1 LNLLVEDWGGK
12 IQSHDISAKVGTGV
26 KELLEKVLLEAE
38 LLDLKSNPTK
48 PLRNCCGS
56 IFGQRKRIRFYYIST
71 TWNPENWDYM
81 LAGKHHGKIKAMHDE
96 RGNIVTV
103 AGPSTPVSVLGLDG
117 AATAGD
123 KFNVFEDEKEAKQI
137 ASKRSQLMREQSV
150 RTQRH
155 ITLDELDVELHWVNL
170 KN

>member
-1 LNLLVEDWGGK
+1 LDKGKGYVSTILVQHGTL
-12 IQSHDISAKVGTGV
+12 KVG
-26 KELLEKVLLEAE
+26 
-38 LLDLKSNPTK
+38 
-48 PLRNCCGS
+48 
-56 IFGQRKRIRFYYIST
+56 
-71 TWNPENWDYM
+71 DYM

-96 RGNIVTV
+96 RGNNVIE

-155 ITLDELDVELHWVNL
+155 INFR
-170 KN
+170 